1 MKLSD
6 RFSCDDESYAALREP
21 ELCCKADNVRLISK
35 CSGSAN
41 GVISDS
47 ALSGTGLFCETGP
60 RWYEY
65 AYFGRDCN
73 GPYRISCRETGAM
86 SMEKD
91 EIRPCDSD
99 PKTRGCKSSCR
110 GRSSDSSLPQ
120 RLPGRRRPVAKS
132 VAGLSFMERGLSAA
146 STVPDSHR
154 IPYCPVR
161 PADGNHDDAKIVFFR
176 FVGAFRVQ
184 KRQKKPRTRRTQCPR
199 RCPGR
204 NRSGGRRCYFFSC
217 SVGVK
222 VLEKTR
228 VGISSRKTAAFTEYS
243 LSSAIGAV

>member
-132 VAGLSFMERGLSAA
+132 VAGLSFMERGLTAA

-154 IPYCPVR
+154 IRTGFP
-161 PADGNHDDAKIVFFR
+161 IVPS
-176 FVGAFRVQ
+176 V
-184 KRQKKPRTRRTQCPR
+184 RRTGTMTMQR
-199 RCPGR
+199 
-204 NRSGGRRCYFFSC
+204 
-217 SVGVK
+217 
-222 VLEKTR
+222 
-228 VGISSRKTAAFTEYS
+228 
-243 LSSAIGAV
+243 

>member
-132 VAGLSFMERGLSAA
+132 VAGLSFMERGLTAA

-154 IPYCPVR
+154 IPYYS
-161 PADGNHDDAKIVFFR
+161 AR
-176 FVGAFRVQ
+176 FEKTYGYLLRVQ
-184 KRQKKPRTRRTQCPR
+184 I
-199 RCPGR
+199 
-204 NRSGGRRCYFFSC
+204 Y
-217 SVGVK
+217 
-222 VLEKTR
+222 E
-228 VGISSRKTAAFTEYS
+228 
-243 LSSAIGAV
+243 

>member
-99 PKTRGCKSSCR
+99 PKTRGCKSLCR
-110 GRSSDSSLPQ
+110 GRSSDSSRPQ

-132 VAGLSFMERGLSAA
+132 VAGLSFSERGLTAA

-184 KRQKKPRTRRTQCPR
+184 KNAKKAPDP
-199 RCPGR
+199 PDAG
-204 NRSGGRRCYFFSC
+204 SG
-217 SVGVK
+217 
-222 VLEKTR
+222 T
-228 VGISSRKTAAFTEYS
+228 
-243 LSSAIGAV
+243 

>member
-1 MKLSD
+1 MLRLRKRHCF
-6 RFSCDDESYAALREP
+6 RFGFVGYGCGFALRARAGAQ
-21 ELCCKADNVRLISK
+21 CAC
-35 CSGSAN
+35 
-41 GVISDS
+41 
-47 ALSGTGLFCETGP
+47 
-60 RWYEY
+60 
-65 AYFGRDCN
+65 FGRDRN
-73 GPYRISCRETGAM
+73 GPYVFHVGRRERCRWRKTV
-86 SMEKD
+86 
-91 EIRPCDSD
+91 IRPCDSD

-110 GRSSDSSLPQ
+110 GRSSDSSRPQ

-132 VAGLSFMERGLSAA
+132 VAGLSFMERGLTAA

-228 VGISSRKTAAFTEYS
+228 VGISSRKTAAFTVYS